1 MRDDNRTVVIG
12 GPHDGQR
19 IPRRYAE
26 LPILRLPVYP
36 RETSVIS
43 RKDGMPFLEPDLE
56 IEEYIRQDFAD
67 STGRVSAWVHP
78 SVRSPMR
85 ELLSGYRCPLKEV
98 KP

>member
-1 MRDDNRTVVIG
+1 MSDNSTVVIG

-19 IPRRYAE
+19 IPRRYAD
-26 LPILRLPVYP
+26 LPILRLPVYSP
-36 RETSVIS
+36 VAASIGRS
-43 RKDGMPFLEPDLE
+43 GMTPSFEPDIE
-56 IEEYIRQDFAD
+56 IEEYVRQDFGD

-85 ELLSGYRCPLKEV
+85 ELLSGYRMPLKEV